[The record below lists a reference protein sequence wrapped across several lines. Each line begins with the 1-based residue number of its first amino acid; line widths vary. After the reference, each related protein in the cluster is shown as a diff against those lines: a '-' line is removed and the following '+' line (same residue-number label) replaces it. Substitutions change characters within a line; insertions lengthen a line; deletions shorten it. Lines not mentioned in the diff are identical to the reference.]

1 MEQEHINKIIPQ
13 LLDKSI
19 KHNKEILNRFTICDY
34 FSTFESRNSKEL
46 LKYIQESNNRYKATK
61 SGNKISSVVVRSEDA
76 LKPIS
81 ERILTDNY
89 YVNFNIEKER
99 KQLKHKLNTKE
110 NKKIGQLMKK
120 IKESTNTYSKSELNY
135 RNKLN
140 KILETKKKNSSKDV
154 NKNHTVEKWNEVNL
168 NLRTK
173 EMIEQQNERNLKT
186 VNDIFNE
193 DDKAFNEEINNH
205 IELLRELK
213 EYICSKEN
221 KVEQEEDKKLKEI
234 RHKLQFNKS
243 MLKLLTYQ
251 KPREDSNQQNK
262 VEIYSEPIDVK
273 KISKY
278 FVNGNI
284 TNNYCSLSTDGNINH
299 KKKRI
304 NLNLDFI
311 PKVDYKDTKNLVR
324 DEAINSYSINKELNT
339 KQKILSNKLR
349 NNNLPLITEYDSI
362 IRNKRKQHQIVQ
374 QRYKIRNC
382 THLSNED
389 AKKETFK
396 ANLRKILKKYQIS
409 EQIVNDF
416 L

>member
-1 MEQEHINKIIPQ
+1 MEPEHINKIIPQ

-34 FSTFESRNSKEL
+34 FSTFEYRNSKEF

-61 SGNKISSVVVRSEDA
+61 SGNKISSVVVRSEDT

-89 YVNFNIEKER
+89 FVNFNIEKEK

-110 NKKIGQLMKK
+110 NKKIEQLMKQ
-120 IKESTNTYSKSELNY
+120 IKESTNTYSKSELHY

-140 KILETKKKNSSKDV
+140 KILETKKQMSSNDI
-154 NKNHTVEKWNEVNL
+154 NKNTTLKQWNEVNL
-168 NLRTK
+168 NLKTK
-173 EMIEQQNERNLKT
+173 EMTEQLNKRNIKAI
-186 VNDIFNE
+186 NDIFNE
-193 DDKAFNEEINNH
+193 DDKAINEEINNH
-205 IELLRELK
+205 KELLKELK
-213 EYICSKEN
+213 EDISSKEN
-221 KVEQEEDKKLKEI
+221 KEEQEEDKKVKEI
-234 RHKLQFNKS
+234 RHKIQFNKS

-251 KPREDSNQQNK
+251 KPKEESNQKNK

-299 KKKRI
+299 KKKTI
-304 NLNLDFI
+304 NLKLDFI

-324 DEAINSYSINKELNT
+324 DEAINSYSINKELST
-339 KQKILSNKLR
+339 KQKILSHKLR
-349 NNNLPLITEYDSI
+349 NSNLPLITEYDTI
-362 IRNKRKQHQIVQ
+362 IRDKRKQHQIVQ
-374 QRYKIRNC
+374 QRYKRNNC
-382 THLSNED
+382 THLSKED

-396 ANLRKILKKYQIS
+396 ANLKKILKKYQIS

-416 L
+416 